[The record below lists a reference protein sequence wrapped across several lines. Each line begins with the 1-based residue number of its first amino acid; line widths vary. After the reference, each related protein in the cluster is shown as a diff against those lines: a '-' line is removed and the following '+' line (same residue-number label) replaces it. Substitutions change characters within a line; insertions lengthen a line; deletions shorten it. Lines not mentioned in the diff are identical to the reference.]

1 MTSKYDRDDYTVD
14 SEEDE
19 YLTRVVIDTCA
30 RRFYMYSNEG
40 ETKVVDANS
49 PQQFMDILEVV
60 RAICE
65 EDMIVYSDP
74 VIAGWTLYI
83 ILSFLCKKVQ

>member
-74 VIAGWTLYI
+74 VIAG
-83 ILSFLCKKVQ
+83 

>member
-49 PQQFMDILEVV
+49 PQQFMDVLEVV
-60 RAICE
+60 RAICD

-74 VIAGWTLYI
+74 VIAG
-83 ILSFLCKKVQ
+83 

>member
-1 MTSKYDRDDYTVD
+1 MTSKYDRNDYIVD

-40 ETKVVDANS
+40 ETRVVDADS
-49 PQQFMDILEVV
+49 TQQFMDVLEVV
-60 RAICE
+60 RAICD

-74 VIAGWTLYI
+74 VIAG
-83 ILSFLCKKVQ
+83 